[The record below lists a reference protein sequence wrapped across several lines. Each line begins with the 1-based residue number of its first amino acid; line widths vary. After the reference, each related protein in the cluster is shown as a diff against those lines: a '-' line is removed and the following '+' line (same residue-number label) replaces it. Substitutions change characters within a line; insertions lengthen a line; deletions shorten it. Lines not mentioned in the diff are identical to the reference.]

1 MAQPFAWGFR
11 STEPRTLGGV
21 SMKKVFT
28 ILMVVSVLGMLIG
41 CAPKEEAAPEGG
53 AAPTGTEAP
62 K

>member
-1 MAQPFAWGFR
+1 
-11 STEPRTLGGV
+11 
-21 SMKKVFT
+21 MKKVFT